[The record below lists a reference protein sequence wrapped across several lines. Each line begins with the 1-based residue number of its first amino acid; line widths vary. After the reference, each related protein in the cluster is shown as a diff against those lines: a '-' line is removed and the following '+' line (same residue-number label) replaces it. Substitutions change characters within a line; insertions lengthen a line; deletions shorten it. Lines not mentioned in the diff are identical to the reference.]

1 MAEHIL
7 VIDEG
12 TTSTRAMRFDFAG
25 QCHDREQME
34 IGQYFPA
41 PGRVE
46 QDATEIWDKTLVCCR
61 AIIERAGGP
70 RRIKAIGITNQ
81 RETVVAWDRRTGEPL
96 SRAIVWQDRRTA
108 PQCREL
114 IEQGKE
120 PLVQSRTGLLL
131 DPYFSATKM
140 RWMIDNEEAVR
151 AAGDALMFGTIE
163 SWLVFKLTGGLH
175 ISDASNASRTSLMA
189 LEGDEWDPE
198 MLDLFGVPE
207 STLPSIVD
215 SHGCYAKTDPAVL
228 GTSIAICGMAGDQ
241 QAASIGQ
248 ARLCPGDTKA
258 TFGTGAFI
266 LSNSGTTPASSSN
279 RLLSTILYQQDGERH
294 YALEGSVFVAGSLIK
309 WLRDGLG
316 ILRNAAETADLAA
329 SVPDN
334 GGVVMVPALS
344 GLGAP
349 HWLPDA
355 RGLIDGLDFSTGAA
369 HLARAALESMAHQ
382 TYDLQTA
389 FAADGAAWTGLSID
403 GGMAA
408 NDWMAQDLADI
419 LDIPVERPCFVETT
433 ALGAAMLASCGA
445 EVCDDITEATEQM
458 RSEVTLFEPRMS
470 ASVRERRLEQWR
482 ETLARVLN

>member
-1 MAEHIL
+1 MLFTH
-7 VIDEG
+7 G
-12 TTSTRAMRFDFAG
+12 G
-25 QCHDREQME
+25 QCLDSEQREIEQH
-34 IGQYFPA
+34 FPA

-46 QDATEIWDKTLVCCR
+46 QDAGEIWSKTLACCR
-61 AIIERAGGP
+61 AIIARAGGP
-70 RRIKAIGITNQ
+70 RRIGAIGIANQ
-81 RETVVAWDRRTGEPL
+81 RETTVAWDRRSGEPL
-96 SRAIVWQDRRTA
+96 ARAIVWQDRRTA
-108 PQCREL
+108 AMCAALKERGL
-114 IEQGKE
+114 E
-120 PLVQSRTGLLL
+120 PLVQTRTGLLL

-140 RWMIDNEEAVR
+140 RWMIENEEAVR

-189 LEGDEWDPE
+189 LDGDDWDRE
-198 MLDLFGVPE
+198 MLDLFGIAE
-207 STLPSIVD
+207 ETLPSIVD
-215 SHGCYAKTDPAVL
+215 SHGCYAMTDSAVF
-228 GTSIAICGMAGDQ
+228 GAPIAICGMAGDQ

-266 LSNSGTTPASSSN
+266 LSNSGSSPARSSH
-279 RLLSTILYQQDGERH
+279 RLLSTVLYQEDSTRQ

-316 ILRNAAETADLAA
+316 ILRNAAETAELAA

-349 HWLPDA
+349 HWQPDA
-355 RGLIDGLDFSTGAA
+355 RGLIGGLDFSTGAA

-382 TYDLQTA
+382 AYDLQTA
-389 FAADGAAWTGLSID
+389 FAADGAAWTSLSID

-419 LDIPVERPCFVETT
+419 LDLPVERPDFIETT
-433 ALGAAMLASCGA
+433 ALGAAMLAACGVRVCEDVA
-445 EVCDDITEATEQM
+445 EAAEMM
-458 RSEVTLFEPRMS
+458 RGEIRLFEPKMS
-470 ASVRERRLEQWR
+470 ENTRSLRIEQWH
-482 ETLARVLN
+482 ETLARAIS

>member
-1 MAEHIL
+1 MAAYIL

-12 TTSTRAMRFDFAG
+12 TTSTRAMLFTRSG
-25 QCHDREQME
+25 QCLDSEQLE
-34 IGQYFPA
+34 IAQYFPA

-46 QDATEIWDKTLVCCR
+46 QDANEIWDKTLACCR

-70 RRIKAIGITNQ
+70 RRIEAIGIANQ
-81 RETVVAWDRRTGEPL
+81 RETVVAWDRRSGRPL

-108 PQCREL
+108 LQCRDL
-114 IEQGKE
+114 IERGME
-120 PLVQSRTGLLL
+120 PLVQTRTGLLL

-140 RWMIDNEEAVR
+140 RWMIDHEEEVR
-151 AAGDALMFGTIE
+151 AAGDALAFGTIE

-175 ISDASNASRTSLMA
+175 ISDASNASRTALMA
-189 LEGDEWDPE
+189 LEKDEWDPE

-207 STLPSIVD
+207 TALPAIVD
-215 SHGCYAKTDPAVL
+215 SHGCYAKTDPAIL
-228 GTSIAICGMAGDQ
+228 GKPIAICGMAGDQ

-258 TFGTGAFI
+258 TFGTGAFV
-266 LSNSGTTPASSSN
+266 LSNSGTTPSGSSN
-279 RLLSTILYQQDGERH
+279 RLLSTILYQQDGARH

-316 ILRNAAETADLAA
+316 VLRDAAETADLAA
-329 SVPDN
+329 SVLDN

-349 HWLPDA
+349 HWRPDA
-355 RGLIDGLDFSTGAA
+355 RGLIDGLDFSTGRA

-382 TYDLQTA
+382 THDLQTA
-389 FAADGAAWTGLSID
+389 FAADGAAWTSLSID

-419 LDIPVERPCFVETT
+419 LDLPVERPDFIETT
-433 ALGAAMLASCGA
+433 ALGAAMLAACGA
-445 EVCDDITEATEQM
+445 EVCDDIAEATEHM
-458 RSEVTLFEPRMS
+458 RGESRLFEPKMTESTR
-470 ASVRERRLEQWR
+470 ALRIEQWQ
-482 ETLARVLN
+482 ETLSRVIR